1 LKLGWSRFFSKLD
14 ARDEKMKYTGFA
26 VLLIVP
32 LAFIMICGAVLLEQS
47 GLMNFLRRL
56 LRAARSWFR

>member
-1 LKLGWSRFFSKLD
+1 
-14 ARDEKMKYTGFA
+14 MKYTGFA

-32 LAFIMICGAVLLEQS
+32 LAFIMICAAVLLEQS

-56 LRAARSWFR
+56 LRAAGKWLR